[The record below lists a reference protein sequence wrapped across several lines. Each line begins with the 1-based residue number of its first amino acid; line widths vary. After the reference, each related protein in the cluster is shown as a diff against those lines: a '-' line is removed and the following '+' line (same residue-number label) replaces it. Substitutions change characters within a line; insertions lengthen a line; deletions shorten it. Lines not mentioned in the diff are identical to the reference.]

1 VHSPLSARNPA
12 EAAVLERAASKGA
25 DRPLRLLAL
34 VPRPTGAS
42 PGQRYRIEQWA
53 PVLAA
58 RHGITVDFAP
68 FESPGLSRILYQPG
82 HTAEKIG
89 RVSFD
94 FVRRLSAVTRA
105 RRYDGALVYREA
117 SLVGPAFYERLLT
130 GLKIPFFFDFD
141 DAIWLEGQPG
151 ASANGL
157 FSRMHFWGKTSTN
170 CRLASAVLVGNAYLA
185 AYAAERNSKVFIL
198 PSTIDLAKY
207 PVQPEPA
214 PDSPFV
220 ICWTG
225 SASTLAHFETAR
237 AALERFAAQRPTV
250 IRIICSHP
258 PERPIAGAENVFVP
272 WSEQGEAE
280 AVGACHVGIMPLP
293 DNQYTQGKCGMKA
306 LQYMATGRPVVIA
319 PVGMNRDLVKHGE
332 NGFLASTD
340 DEWVDALT
348 RLADSPDLRRRM
360 GGAGRRTVEDHYS
373 GEAVAAKFA
382 EAIRS
387 TIG

>member
-1 VHSPLSARNPA
+1 VHSPVSARISA
-12 EAAVLERAASKGA
+12 EATVLDRAVPARGP
-25 DRPLRLLAL
+25 RPLRLLAL

-58 RHGITVDFAP
+58 RHGINVDFAP
-68 FESPGLSRILYQPG
+68 FESPGLSGILYKPG

-94 FVRRLSAVTRA
+94 FVRRLAAVVRA
-105 RRYDGALVYREA
+105 RRYDGVLVYREA
-117 SLVGPAFYERLLT
+117 SLVGPAFYERLVT
-130 GLKIPFFFDFD
+130 ALKVPLFFDFD

-170 CRLASAVLVGNAYLA
+170 CRVASAVLVGNAYLA
-185 AYAAERNSKVFIL
+185 AYAAERNSQVFIL

-214 PDSPFV
+214 SNDPFV

-237 AALERFAAQRPTV
+237 VALERFAAQRPTV

-258 PERPIAGAENVFVP
+258 PERPIAGAQNVFVP

-306 LQYMATGRPVVIA
+306 LQYMATGRPAVIA
-319 PVGMNRDLVKHGE
+319 PVGMNRDLVQHGE
-332 NGFLASTD
+332 NGFLAGTD

-348 RLADSPDLRRRM
+348 RLADSPDLRKRM
-360 GGAGRRTVEDHYS
+360 GDAGRRTVEDHYS

-382 EAIRS
+382 EAIRAS
-387 TIG
+387 IG

>member
-1 VHSPLSARNPA
+1 MVQAYAPA
-12 EAAVLERAASKGA
+12 EDVAASSAPAGTA
-25 DRPLRLLAL
+25 APELRLLAL
-34 VPRPTGAS
+34 VPKPVGIS
-42 PGQRYRIEQWA
+42 PGQRYRLEQWA
-53 PVLAA
+53 PHLKA
-58 RHGITVDFAP
+58 HYGITIDFEP
-68 FESPGLSRILYQPG
+68 FESLNLSGIIYKPGRQL
-82 HTAEKIG
+82 EKIG

-94 FVRRLSAVTRA
+94 FIRRLGAVTKA
-105 RRYDGALVYREA
+105 RRYDGAIVYREA

-130 GLKIPFFFDFD
+130 WLRIPLFFDFD

-157 FSRMHFWGKTSTN
+157 FSRLHFWGKTSTN
-170 CRLASAVLVGNAYLA
+170 CRIASAVLVGNAYLA
-185 AYAAERNSKVFIL
+185 AYAGERNKRVFIL
-198 PSTIDLAKY
+198 PSTIDLARY

-214 PDSPFV
+214 TDKPFV

-225 SASTLAHFETAR
+225 SGSTLGHFETAR
-237 AALERFAAQRPTV
+237 PALERFAAERPTIV
-250 IRIICSHP
+250 RIICSHP
-258 PERPIAGAENVFVP
+258 PERPVAGAENVFVP

-319 PVGMNRDLVKHGE
+319 PVGMNRDLVQHGE
-332 NGFLASTD
+332 NGFLAGTE

-348 RLADSPDLRRRM
+348 RLADSRELRQRM
-360 GGAGRRTVEDHYS
+360 GAAGRRTVEEHYS
-373 GEAVAAKFA
+373 GQAVAAKFA
-382 EAIRS
+382 QAIRA